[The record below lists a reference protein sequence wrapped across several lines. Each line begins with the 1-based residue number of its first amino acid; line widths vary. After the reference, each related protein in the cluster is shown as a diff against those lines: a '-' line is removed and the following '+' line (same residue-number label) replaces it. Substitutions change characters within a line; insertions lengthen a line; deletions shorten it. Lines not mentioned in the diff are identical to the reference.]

1 MKLKIDFNKKKAL
14 LYIMALIVCFVCLP
28 AFVAIGQEDKWRLY
42 YTATDGSK
50 YFYDSHSI
58 VRTSKASTKIDNR
71 RNVRPRQ
78 RNGKAWL
85 VKVREKIV
93 FNRPDYELNESKI
106 LMEFDC
112 STTKVHTLM
121 RSKFY
126 KDGTQQ
132 IKGQTGIWEDI
143 DSAPFLE
150 ALYHIVCPS

>member
-1 MKLKIDFNKKKAL
+1 MKIKINSNNKRVL
-14 LYIMALIVCFVCLP
+14 FYIMALIVCFVCLP
-28 AFVAIGQEDKWRLY
+28 SFVARGQEDKWRLY

-50 YFYDSHSI
+50 YFYDSQSI

-71 RNVRPRQ
+71 RNVKSRQ
-78 RNGKAWL
+78 RNRKAWL

-106 LMEFDC
+106 LREFEC
-112 STTKVHTLM
+112 STKKVHTLM

-132 IKGQTGIWEDI
+132 IKGQSGIWEDI
-143 DSAPFLE
+143 D
-150 ALYHIVCPS
+150 